1 MLPDP
6 EINLITPQILLQA
19 YSVGLFPMAESAD
32 DPSIHWV
39 EPKLRGIIPLDSF
52 YTSTK
57 LKRVVRS
64 NKFEVKFNTN
74 FSGVIDACAASTPD
88 RPSTWINA
96 RIRSLYIE
104 LHALSFCHS
113 VEVYHAGA
121 LVGGL
126 YGVSLGGAFFGESM
140 FHTATNA
147 SKIALVHL
155 VERLK
160 LQGFTLLDTQFI
172 TDHLKQFGAIEI
184 KAKKYRALLDGAL
197 KVEAEFNLQG
207 SISQDKISDSA

>member
-1 MLPDP
+1 MPHSP
-6 EINLITPQILLQA
+6 LITPQILLQA

-39 EPKLRGIIPLDSF
+39 EPKLRGIIPLDTF
-52 YTSTK
+52 HASTK
-57 LKRVVRS
+57 LKRLARS
-64 NKFEVKFNTN
+64 NAFDVRFNTN

-104 LHALSFCHS
+104 LHALGFCHS
-113 VEVYHAGA
+113 VEVYQAGE

-160 LQGFTLLDTQFI
+160 LQGFALLDTQFI

-184 KAKKYRALLDGAL
+184 KAKKYRDLLDGAL

>member
-6 EINLITPQILLQA
+6 EINLITPQILLNA
-19 YSVGLFPMAESAD
+19 YAVGLFPMAESAD

-39 EPKLRGIIPLDSF
+39 EPKLRGIIPLENF
-52 YTSTK
+52 HASTK
-57 LKRVVRS
+57 LQRLARS
-64 NKFEVKFNTN
+64 DAMQVKFNTN

-96 RIRSLYIE
+96 RIRSLYLD
-104 LHALSFCHS
+104 LHALGFCHS
-113 VEVYHAGA
+113 VEVYKAGE

-172 TDHLKQFGAIEI
+172 TEHLKQFGAIEI
-184 KAKKYRALLDGAL
+184 SAKKYRVLLDAAL
-197 KVEAEFNLQG
+197 KIEADFN
-207 SISQDKISDSA
+207 SRDKVSDSA

>member
-1 MLPDP
+1 MSHSP
-6 EINLITPQILLQA
+6 LITPEILLNA
-19 YSVGLFPMAESAD
+19 YALGLFPMAESAD

-39 EPKLRGIIPLDSF
+39 EPKLRGIIPLESF
-52 YTSTK
+52 QASTK
-57 LKRVVRS
+57 LKRLARS
-64 NKFEVKFNTN
+64 DAFQVTFNTH
-74 FSGVIDACAASTPD
+74 FAGVIDACAAATPD

-104 LHALSFCHS
+104 LHELGFCHS
-113 VEVYHAGA
+113 VEVYQAGE

-147 SKIALVHL
+147 SKVALVHL
-155 VERLK
+155 VARLK
-160 LQGFTLLDTQFI
+160 AHGYKLLDTQFI

-184 KAKKYRALLDGAL
+184 SARKYRALLDAAL
-197 KVEAEFNLQG
+197 KVDADFNLQ
-207 SISQDKISDSA
+207 DKIGDSA